1 MALVLN
7 GSNDTITGLQINSA
21 NIVDGSISNADLASG
36 VGGKV
41 LQAVSATSTTKIS
54 NTTETFADT
63 GLTATIS
70 ISSGSKV
77 LILASHQL
85 DISRSSTTE
94 SRGSVKLLRGS
105 TDIFAPQNNKAFG
118 LQTAS
123 ASLALFM
130 TMTFAFLDTGASTGS
145 NTYKTQ
151 FRVSGASNG
160 HKIRMNDD
168 NSPSTITLLEVAA

>member
-94 SRGSVKLLRGS
+94 S
-105 TDIFAPQNNKAFG
+105 
-118 LQTAS
+118 
-123 ASLALFM
+123 
-130 TMTFAFLDTGASTGS
+130 
-145 NTYKTQ
+145 
-151 FRVSGASNG
+151 
-160 HKIRMNDD
+160 
-168 NSPSTITLLEVAA
+168 